1 MLIPILR
8 NNVHVAAFKAT
19 ESTMFT
25 HVLMGAHNI
34 TAAFKAPKILPIQ
47 IGDYIEYKG
56 EQFTINT
63 IPSCKKNNNYDY
75 DYQITFE
82 GIRYKLYDKILM
94 NSFGMS
100 DFTYYGTA
108 ADLLELIV
116 INMNQID
123 SGWSMGVVD
132 VTEPQHVPIVAGTS
146 CMVALGNFAQQFK
159 LEWLTQGKTL
169 NLVRKAGQ
177 DTSLVFE
184 RGRGKGL
191 YRLSRTA
198 ISDANVVT
206 RVYGYGSTRNLPL
219 DYRGGIGRLTFA
231 ERFIDKNVEIY
242 GIKEGAYTD
251 EEIYPRRLGIVTA
264 VSAFSETSATFTIQ
278 DSSLDFDLSDQII
291 PNVEGLVSFKTGE
304 LAGSDFV
311 ITGYDHATKT
321 ITLRV
326 KDDAGERLPN
336 TTYQAA
342 IGDTFIF
349 LDIDMPQSYVDA
361 AEAELKTRT
370 EEYSNENGSPRVAY
384 DLEINL
390 ITMRDWNAQ
399 LSPGDRVTVK
409 DPDLGVDQLI
419 RTTEISHSVT
429 FPDLLSHETQYN
441 VTISDEI
448 QYTIQE
454 RIKMGIVQ
462 NKREIKVM
470 TRATQQVKAEIDN
483 ARSTLAN
490 VRSKTDFLKTQI
502 DGNVVATGTMI
513 VGDAA
518 GNNNAGVSGVVDPEH
533 FPIPGENI
541 RFWAGATYENRGI
554 APWRVLQNG
563 KTYMTDAYITGVIN
577 ALSGIIGGF
586 DINSNSLVRST
597 SPTKDS
603 FQIGTTYQY
612 LGDYFLVRRNSN
624 TERGR
629 TKEFST
635 NLNGIGSGNY
645 AVLIKNNIDA
655 LVAVDD
661 DDVIALRLEAAA
673 GTWGNNIAL
682 HITSGRIKI
691 GDEFGMNGTLNIS
704 VAEGTYPGAVGRP
717 PITIAPGDSDN
728 VLFMVRNGLIMGNIG
743 RP

>member
-8 NNVHVAAFKAT
+8 SGTIISSFPAT
-19 ESTMFT
+19 ESTMYT
-25 HVLMGAHNI
+25 HALMGAHKI
-34 TAAFKAPKILPIQ
+34 DAPFKAPKILPIQ

-63 IPSCKKNNNYDY
+63 VPSCKKNTNYDY

-123 SGWSMGVVD
+123 SGWSMGMVEE
-132 VTEPQHVPIVAGTS
+132 TEPQHITITAGTS
-146 CMVALGNFAQQFK
+146 CMVALTQGAQQFK
-159 LEWLTQGKTL
+159 LEWTTQGRTI
-169 NLVRKAGQ
+169 NLVKKAGQ
-177 DTSLVFE
+177 DTALIFE
-184 RGRGKGL
+184 RGNGKGL
-191 YRLSRTA
+191 YTLSRTA

-206 RVYGYGSTRNLPL
+206 RVYGYGSTRNLPI

-231 ERFIDKNVEIY
+231 ERFIDKNVDLY
-242 GIKEGAYTD
+242 GIKEGTYTD

-264 VSAFSETSATFTIQ
+264 VSVFSETSATFTIQ
-278 DSSLDFDLSDQII
+278 DSSLDFNLSDQII

-311 ITGYDHATKT
+311 ITGYDHTTKT

-326 KDDAGERLPN
+326 KDDAGERLPSA
-336 TTYQAA
+336 TYQAA
-342 IGDTFIF
+342 IGDTFVF
-349 LDIDMPQSYVDA
+349 LDIDMPQSYIDA
-361 AEAELKTRT
+361 AEDEVKTRT
-370 EEYSNENGSPRVAY
+370 QEYSNENGAPRVAY
-384 DLEINL
+384 DLEIN
-390 ITMRDWNAQ
+390 IMTMRDWNTQ

-419 RTTEISHSVT
+419 RTTEISHSLT
-429 FPDLLSHETQYN
+429 FPDLLSEATRYS
-441 VTISDEI
+441 VTISDSQDI
-448 QYTIQE
+448 LYTAQE
-454 RIKMGIVQ
+454 RIRMAIVR
-462 NKREIKVM
+462 NKKDIKVM
-470 TRATQQVKAEIDN
+470 TRETEKVKAEIDN
-483 ARSTLAN
+483 AKSTLQR
-490 VRSKTDFLKTQI
+490 VTEKTNFLDTTI

-518 GNNNAGVSGVVDPEH
+518 GNNNAGITGIVEGD
-533 FPIPGENI
+533 NI
-541 RFWAGATYENRGI
+541 RFWAGAPYAQRGA

-563 KTYMTDAYITGVIN
+563 NMYSTRGF
-577 ALSGIIGGF
+577 IGGF
-586 DINSNSLVRST
+586 DINSDSLVRST

-603 FQIGTTYQY
+603 FEIGTTYQY
-612 LGDYFLVRRNSN
+612 LGDYFLVRKNSN

-635 NLNGIGSGNY
+635 NLNGLGTGNY
-645 AVLIKNNIDA
+645 TVLISNSIDNIIEGGDA
-655 LVAVDD
+655 
-661 DDVIALRLEAAA
+661 IALRLEARA

-682 HITSGRIKI
+682 EITSGRVKV
-691 GDEFGMNGTLNIS
+691 GDQFGMNGTLNIS
-704 VAEGTYPGAVGRP
+704 VAEGTYPGAVGYP
-717 PITIAPGDSDN
+717 PITISAGDSDN

-743 RP
+743 RPG